1 MLQTLKEK
9 IMFIIIVVL
18 IGACVGLLLGKGISF
33 NTKSESH
40 SESYAN
46 SSSVS
51 LVMYPLMTSGKPE
64 YMYIE
69 FDSQEQQMAFM
80 KGLSFDQFI
89 YSKPMFK
96 FGITKDKFGLW
107 YYEVKKEK

>member
-18 IGACVGLLLGKGISF
+18 IGACVGLLIGKGINF
-33 NTKSESH
+33 DTKSESH

-51 LVMYPLMTSGKPE
+51 LAMYPLMASGKPE
-64 YMYIE
+64 YVYVE
-69 FDSQEQQMAFM
+69 FDSQEQQTAFI
-80 KGLSFDQFI
+80 KGNLSFDQFI
-89 YSKPMFK
+89 FCKPMFK
-96 FGITKDKFGLW
+96 FGLTKDKWGLW
-107 YYEVKKEK
+107 YCQLPLP